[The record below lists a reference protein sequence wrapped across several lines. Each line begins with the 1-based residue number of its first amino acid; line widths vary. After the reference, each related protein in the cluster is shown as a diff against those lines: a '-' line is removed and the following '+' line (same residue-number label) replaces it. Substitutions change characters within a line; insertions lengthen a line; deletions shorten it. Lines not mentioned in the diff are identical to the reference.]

1 MLSHAT
7 DLYFDMPYEPDPEE
21 RGYYWATRFT
31 TTRNTFNYMP
41 DRVYD
46 NMEVDLFGRPL
57 DQEEVCKN
65 VGCVP
70 LLSLKEDNIEGRPSF
85 KKNIVLKMAVT
96 KFRLVSI

>member
-1 MLSHAT
+1 
-7 DLYFDMPYEPDPEE
+7 MPQEPDWRE

-57 DQEEVCKN
+57 DQEEVCN
-65 VGCVP
+65 QVGCVP
-70 LLSLKEDNIEGRPSF
+70 LEAGQERF
-85 KKNIVLKMAVT
+85 IVGMCMFYLLMKFFFAVFFLLWT
-96 KFRLVSI
+96 REFH